1 MAYNYLVDGDAVMVA
16 ANEMV
21 KENHISLTDALEIMR
36 TAAVLEIN
44 STLMQILNLVDEKR
58 ANFLQKVR
66 GGNI

>member
-1 MAYNYLVDGDAVMVA
+1 
-16 ANEMV
+16 MV